1 MRRREIAREIRKA
14 AREWGTSWDDT
25 GDTEMIECHRE
36 DARDLMRVAKLVEV
50 GRFQK
55 ARDACEMDTIVR
67 EQLPSEFF
75 DLLEKKGIPW

>member
-36 DARDLMRVAKLVEV
+36 DARDLMRVARLVDA
-50 GRFQK
+50 GRIQ
-55 ARDACEMDTIVR
+55 AASNACNIDTVVRD
-67 EQLPSEFF
+67 QLPRSFF
-75 DLLEKKGIPW
+75 DLLEKHDVSW